1 MRKLLYI
8 GVLGFFI
15 SPTIAGNLSE
25 GNSSLSSDAVDE
37 YYTGLKFVMD
47 SQRDLT
53 NKYFNLDYSDQSED
67 ELVAEENIVVFQP
80 IQGTLGVWG
89 WTAMMTY
96 EKSIIKLS
104 VKSP

>member
-25 GNSSLSSDAVDE
+25 GNSSLSSDTFDE

-53 NKYFNLDYSDQSED
+53 K
-67 ELVAEENIVVFQP
+67 
-80 IQGTLGVWG
+80 
-89 WTAMMTY
+89 
-96 EKSIIKLS
+96 
-104 VKSP
+104 